1 MRSVRCVLN
10 ISLQNIR
17 KWSEDYRIWT
27 IAVLVIILCFDS
39 VRIMNTIAA
48 ALGNSSSLWIYPF
61 AYSQYHMKL
70 LYSLPII
77 LMFCNAPFI
86 DSNKLMI
93 LTRIGG
99 RRYLAGQIG
108 YIILASLAYYGFV
121 FLCTIVIFLPVVEFS
136 ADWGDAI
143 YTLAFSDR
151 IKGRA
156 VLSEGFGTCRAELH
170 SDCGLPYHPAAFVAE
185 RSHVRVYSVLVQ
197 SLVGKEILRQRDMRD
212 HYGVLLFRGKRGQRY
227 GVPAEIF
234 SAFMDDAGYFG
245 DRS

>member
-99 RRYLAGQIG
+99 RRYLAGQMG

-121 FLCTIVIFLPVVEFS
+121 FLCTIVISLPVAEFS

-143 YTLAFSDR
+143 YTLAFSDSAGQ
-151 IKGRA
+151 IALK
-156 VLSEGFGTCRAELH
+156 EEL
-170 SDCGLPYHPAAFVAE
+170 
-185 RSHVRVYSVLVQ
+185 
-197 SLVGKEILRQRDMRD
+197 
-212 HYGVLLFRGKRGQRY
+212 
-227 GVPAEIF
+227 
-234 SAFMDDAGYFG
+234 
-245 DRS
+245 

>member
-99 RRYLAGQIG
+99 RRYLAGQMG
-108 YIILASLAYYGFV
+108 YIILASL
-121 FLCTIVIFLPVVEFS
+121 S
-136 ADWGDAI
+136 
-143 YTLAFSDR
+143 
-151 IKGRA
+151 K
-156 VLSEGFGTCRAELH
+156 
-170 SDCGLPYHPAAFVAE
+170 AE
-185 RSHVRVYSVLVQ
+185 RQVVQ
-197 SLVGKEILRQRDMRD
+197 PPKSRHDTCAQAGDFIPPGRQRPPYIRTC
-212 HYGVLLFRGKRGQRY
+212 VQNRAAVR
-227 GVPAEIF
+227 
-234 SAFMDDAGYFG
+234 
-245 DRS
+245 